1 MQKLPLTPQTSVT
14 VCQRVVHHW
23 FFVRKVLYYCHL
35 CLANTGVVAVIF
47 ELIEVIM
54 GQNGFWWFIAILL
67 FIVGLVLFVK
77 GVLGNNKKPLSAD
90 ELEHK
95 DGIPI
100 TPRTHRRIVPI
111 DGKSDDEQAK
121 TGDDALSSL
130 ANVAAARTTKP
141 EEQAQTVAQ
150 TPTTPADV
158 SHNPA
163 YHEPEPALTATEGA
177 TQADDS
183 VQSEPTNVAI
193 SDVFEVDIS
202 HEFAEDSP
210 ALDEYFYQNAQE
222 ALYNNDVLFGYKQT
236 VTIIV
241 SPRNSFEGVDGTKIM
256 EIVRQ
261 YGLKYGILNMFH
273 RYEDPKGAGM
283 LWFSMLGVGV
293 DGVEAFDLVEL
304 PNMNYRGLALFL
316 SLPHPQALRGF
327 DGMVQT
333 AKSIAEELNAEIHDE
348 AGYILDATQLQAL
361 RAWVSEQV
369 GA

>member
-1 MQKLPLTPQTSVT
+1 
-14 VCQRVVHHW
+14 
-23 FFVRKVLYYCHL
+23 
-35 CLANTGVVAVIF
+35 
-47 ELIEVIM
+47 M
-54 GQNGFWWFIAILL
+54 GQNGFWWLLAIVLFAVGVFL
-67 FIVGLVLFVK
+67 FIK
-77 GVLGNNKKPLSAD
+77 GIWGDDKKPLSA
-90 ELEHK
+90 EEVEFK

-100 TPRTHRRIVPI
+100 TPRTHRRIVNI
-111 DGKSDDEQAK
+111 DGNSPDDEPTPVR

-130 ANVAAARTTKP
+130 ANVAAAQTKQDEP
-141 EEQAQTVAQ
+141 ESPVTPAPTATPAVTPAMA
-150 TPTTPADV
+150 TPTTT
-158 SHNPA
+158 
-163 YHEPEPALTATEGA
+163 TATSVTPTA
-177 TQADDS
+177 T
-183 VQSEPTNVAI
+183 SEETPPPVAI
-193 SDVFEVDIS
+193 SDVFEVDIT
-202 HEFAEDSP
+202 EDFNEQTP

-236 VTIIV
+236 VTIII
-241 SPRNSFEGVDGTKIM
+241 SPRNSFEGIDGTKIM

-293 DGVEAFDLVEL
+293 DGVEAFDLVDL
-304 PNMNYRGLALFL
+304 PTMNYRGLALFL

-369 GA
+369 ENPNA

>member
-1 MQKLPLTPQTSVT
+1 
-14 VCQRVVHHW
+14 
-23 FFVRKVLYYCHL
+23 
-35 CLANTGVVAVIF
+35 
-47 ELIEVIM
+47 M
-54 GQNGFWWFIAILL
+54 GQNGFWWFLAIVI
-67 FIVGLVLFVK
+67 FMVGLVLFVK
-77 GVLGNNKKPLSAD
+77 GMWGTDKKQLLED
-90 ELEHK
+90 EVTYK
-95 DGIPI
+95 DGKPI

-111 DGKSDDEQAK
+111 DGKSSDEQEPQA
-121 TGDDALSSL
+121 DNDALSSL
-130 ANVAAARTTKP
+130 ANVAAARTTPKVEP
-141 EEQAQTVAQ
+141 DGVFVPSHQ
-150 TPTTPADV
+150 TPSNQTSAYQETTTQV
-158 SHNPA
+158 GETSH
-163 YHEPEPALTATEGA
+163 
-177 TQADDS
+177 
-183 VQSEPTNVAI
+183 NVAI

-202 HEFAEDSP
+202 QDFTEDSP
-210 ALDEYFYQNAQE
+210 ALNEYFYQNAQE

-241 SPRNSFEGVDGTKIM
+241 SPRNSFEGIDGAKIM